1 MLGEPGRSAEV
12 THMQGWGHSP
22 RVASLSP
29 HSGQDPGGPGPL
41 PAPASGRGALRG
53 PPAHP
58 FPSRLYSSS
67 SCPGHKES
75 RAPPAEAVRTQSWP
89 VGAGRAWGD
98 RPLLPRF
105 QTEAAISSDMDATT
119 AGILHA
125 EPVVGG
131 GQPGQPAPR
140 PPDIFLDTTAP
151 AHLQPRRSRP
161 WLQKQAGPQCC
172 GDSGDSGPL
181 AQSRDLRVSTKGC
194 WLSCCR
200 SVALTSPLR
209 GH

>member
-1 MLGEPGRSAEV
+1 MYPKSVVTKMLGEPGRSAEV

-89 VGAGRAWGD
+89 VGAAHFSLVSKQRQRSARTWTPPRLEFSTRSLWSGAGSLASL
-98 RPLLPRF
+98 PLVHL
-105 QTEAAISSDMDATT
+105 ISSWTR
-119 AGILHA
+119 
-125 EPVVGG
+125 
-131 GQPGQPAPR
+131 R
-140 PPDIFLDTTAP
+140 PPPTSSHGGAV
-151 AHLQPRRSRP
+151 HGSRSRP
-161 WLQKQAGPQCC
+161 GPSAVGTAETQ
-172 GDSGDSGPL
+172 GPL
-181 AQSRDLRVSTKGC
+181 RN
-194 WLSCCR
+194 
-200 SVALTSPLR
+200 R
-209 GH
+209 GTCA